1 MKSLVCLDVSEN
13 KMERLPNELGGL
25 VSLTDLLVSQNLI
38 DALPESIGKHL
49 DSTSSS
55 VAWLYCLISL
65 FSYSLFLLQ
74 MGKCISSK
82 IIHVRPME
90 QQKMLNVKNILS
102 STNISQELFISLLN
116 IVWVIWI
123 LINMYLFFFFAGKL
137 RKLSILKADQNR
149 LTYLPE
155 SIGNCESLTELV
167 LTENQIQVCMLYF
180 TVLS

>member
-55 VAWLYCLISL
+55 VAWLYYLISL

-90 QQKMLNVKNILS
+90 QQKMLNVKNI
-102 STNISQELFISLLN
+102 
-116 IVWVIWI
+116 
-123 LINMYLFFFFAGKL
+123 
-137 RKLSILKADQNR
+137 
-149 LTYLPE
+149 
-155 SIGNCESLTELV
+155 
-167 LTENQIQVCMLYF
+167 
-180 TVLS
+180 